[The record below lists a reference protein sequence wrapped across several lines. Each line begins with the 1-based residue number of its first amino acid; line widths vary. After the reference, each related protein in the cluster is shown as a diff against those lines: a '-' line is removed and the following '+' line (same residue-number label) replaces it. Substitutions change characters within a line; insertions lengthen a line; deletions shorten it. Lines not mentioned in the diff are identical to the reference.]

1 MENNNSIDL
10 DKREKKVT
18 TTLLTIM
25 LSVFGYLIVKTL
37 LTT

>member
-1 MENNNSIDL
+1 MENNKNIDL
-10 DKREKKVT
+10 DKREKKLT
-18 TTLLTIM
+18 TVLLTIM